1 MAVTAFERKRQ
12 EQEEALA
19 KKKAEID
26 AET

>member
-12 EQEEALA
+12 EQEEELA

>member
-12 EQEEALA
+12 EQEEVLA